1 LKNIGGKDCTQARWE
16 EKEMTEANSN
26 APGHPG
32 MPARWTS
39 SAKSGIGT
47 AVSHQSRVWFTISH
61 GIINEVYHPNLD
73 QANTRDL
80 GFLVAD
86 SAEFFSEEKR
96 DCEHEIVQPHKDI
109 PFFRLTNTCKRLRYR
124 ISKTVVTDPRRD
136 VLVQQVQ
143 FEPLKGKL
151 TDYGLYA
158 LLAPHIGNRGY
169 GNNGWAGTYKGIPML
184 FASRNGTALALA
196 CSTPFKAM
204 SCGYVG
210 FTDGWQDI
218 SKHKKM
224 TRFYLKAED
233 GNIALTGQIDLAAC
247 GGDFVLAL
255 SFGRNWAEAGQRARS
270 ALLEDFYETLIGYI
284 DAWKNVQSR
293 FLNLGGAEHTEVDYY
308 RVSTAVLKIHEAKR
322 FPGGLIASLSIPW
335 GFDRGDGDL
344 GGYHIVWPRDLVEA
358 AGALLAAGDSVSARQ
373 TLKYL
378 MGTQEADGH
387 WPQNMWLDGRP
398 YWRGVQMD
406 ETAFP
411 ILLADA
417 LRRMDKLT
425 GLNPWRMVRKAAEFL
440 LRNGPVTQEDRWE
453 EDGGFSPFTLAA
465 EVAALLAAA
474 DFAEAEG
481 EDQAATFI
489 RETADIWNSNIER
502 WTYVTDTPLSKQIGV
517 NGYYVRIAPLEVAD
531 AASPL
536 KGFVPIKNRPPVAMK
551 QPVSQIV
558 SPDALALVRFGLR
571 AATDPRI
578 LNTVKVID
586 ALLKTEA
593 STGPVW
599 HRYNQDGYGE
609 HSDGRP
615 FDGTGVGRGWPL
627 LAGERA
633 HYELAK
639 GNIDEARKLAHVIEA
654 QTGPCQLIPEQVWDS
669 QGIPEHE
676 LVNGRPSGSAMPLVW
691 AHAEYIKLLRSMH
704 DGHVFDTPPQPVQRY
719 QKAKVTLPFG
729 FWRFNHKVRNIPKGK
744 KLRVEVLSPTTVHWS
759 VDNWKTAVDTKTL
772 DTGLGVYVADL
783 PTEELPADGQ
793 VLFTF
798 FWLKSRRWENTD
810 FAVTIRKQ

>member
-1 LKNIGGKDCTQARWE
+1 
-16 EKEMTEANSN
+16 MTKTNPNTS
-26 APGHPG
+26 GHPG

-47 AVSHQSRVWFTISH
+47 AISHQSRIWFTISH

-86 SAEFFSEEKR
+86 GAKFFSEEKR
-96 DCEHEIVQPHKDI
+96 DCHHEIAQPHKDV
-109 PFFRLTNTCKRLRYR
+109 PFFRLSNTCKHLRYR

-136 VLVQQVQ
+136 VLVQKVR

-169 GNNGWAGTYKGIPML
+169 GNNGWIGTYKGTPML

-224 TRFYLKAED
+224 TWFYPKAED

-255 SFGRNWAEAGQRARS
+255 AFGRNWAEAGQRARG
-270 ALLEDFYETLIGYI
+270 ALLQDFYETLSGYI
-284 DAWKNVQSR
+284 DAWKTVQSR
-293 FLNLGGAEHTEVDYY
+293 FLNLGDTGNPEVDYY

-322 FPGGLIASLSIPW
+322 FPGGIIASLSIPW

-358 AGALLAAGDSVSARQ
+358 AGALLAAGDSAGARQ
-373 TLKYL
+373 TLMYL
-378 MGTQEADGH
+378 MCTQESDGH
-387 WPQNMWLDGRP
+387 WPQNMWLDSRP
-398 YWRGVQMD
+398 YWGGVQMD

-417 LRRMDKLT
+417 LRRMGKLS
-425 GLNPWRMVRKAAEFL
+425 GLNPWSLVRRAAEFL

-481 EDQAATFI
+481 EGHAATFM
-489 RETADIWNSNIER
+489 RQTADIWNSNIER
-502 WTYVTDTPLSKQIGV
+502 WTYVTDTTLSKQVGV
-517 NGYYVRIAPLEVAD
+517 EGYYVRIAPLEVAD

-536 KGFVPIKNRPPVAMK
+536 KGFVPIKNRPPADRNA
-551 QPVSQIV
+551 PVSQIV

-571 AATDPRI
+571 AAKDLRI
-578 LNTVKVID
+578 VNTVKVID
-586 ALLKTEA
+586 ALLKTETK
-593 STGPVW
+593 TGPVW

-639 GNIDEARKLAHVIEA
+639 GNADEARKLARVIEA
-654 QTGPCQLIPEQVWDS
+654 QTGPCGLIPEQVWDAKD
-669 QGIPEHE
+669 IPEHE

-691 AHAEYIKLLRSMH
+691 AHAEYIKLLRSMR
-704 DGHVFDTPPQPVQRY
+704 DGQIFDTPPQPVQRY
-719 QKAKVTLPFG
+719 QKDKTTPPFG
-729 FWRFNHKVRNIPKGK
+729 FWRFNHKVRSIPEGK
-744 KLRVEVLSPTTVHWS
+744 TLRMEVLSPATVHWS
-759 VDNWKTAVDTKTL
+759 VDNWKTVVDTKTL

-783 PTEELPADGQ
+783 PTDKLPAGGQ
-793 VLFTF
+793 VRFTF
-798 FWLKSRRWENTD
+798 FWQKSQSWENTD
-810 FAVTIRKQ
+810 FAVTMRKQQ

>member
-1 LKNIGGKDCTQARWE
+1 
-16 EKEMTEANSN
+16 MTETNPN

-61 GIINEVYHPNLD
+61 GIIDEVYYPNLD
-73 QANTRDL
+73 QADIRDL

-86 SAEFFSEEKR
+86 GSVFFSEEKR
-96 DCEHEIVQPHKDI
+96 DCQHEIVQVHKDV
-109 PFFRLTNTCKRLRYR
+109 PFYRLSNTCKHSRYR
-124 ISKTVVTDPRRD
+124 IAKTVITDPKRD
-136 VLVQQVQ
+136 ALLQQVR
-143 FEPLKGKL
+143 FEPLAGKL
-151 TDYGLYA
+151 ADYSLYA

-224 TRFYLKAED
+224 TWFYPKAED
-233 GNIALTGQIDLAAC
+233 GNIALTGQIDLASC
-247 GGDFVLAL
+247 SGDFVLAL
-255 SFGRNWAEAGQRARS
+255 AFGRNWAEAGQRARG
-270 ALLEDFYETLIGYI
+270 ALLQDFYETLSGYI
-284 DAWKNVQSR
+284 DAWKTVQSR
-293 FLNLGGAEHTEVDYY
+293 FQNLGDTNHTDVDYY

-322 FPGGLIASLSIPW
+322 FPGGIIASLSVPW
-335 GFDRGDGDL
+335 GFDRGNGDL

-358 AGALLAAGDSVSARQ
+358 AGALLAAGDATGARQ
-373 TLKYL
+373 TLTYL
-378 MGTQEADGH
+378 MCTQESDGH
-387 WPQNMWLDGRP
+387 WPQNMWLDSRP
-398 YWRGVQMD
+398 YWGGVQMD

-417 LRRMDKLT
+417 LRRMNKLN
-425 GLNPWRMVRKAAEFL
+425 GINPWPMVRRAAEFL

-465 EVAALLAAA
+465 EIAALLAAA

-481 EDQAATFI
+481 EDQSATFM
-489 RETADIWNSNIER
+489 RQTADIWNSNIER
-502 WTYVTDTPLSKQIGV
+502 WTYVNDTPLSKQVGV
-517 NGYYVRIAPLEVAD
+517 EGYYVRIAPLEVAD

-536 KGFVPIKNRPPVAMK
+536 KGFVPIKNRPPTSMK
-551 QPVSQIV
+551 QPVAQIV

-571 AATDPRI
+571 AAIDPRI
-578 LNTVKVID
+578 VNTVKVID
-586 ALLKTEA
+586 TLLKTETK
-593 STGPVW
+593 TGPVW

-615 FDGTGVGRGWPL
+615 FDGTGIGRGWPL

-639 GNIDEARKLAHVIEA
+639 GNTDEARKLARVIEA
-654 QTGPCQLIPEQVWDS
+654 QTGPCGLIPEQVWDS
-669 QGIPEHE
+669 QAVPERE
-676 LVNGRPSGSAMPLVW
+676 LANGHPSGSAMPLVW
-691 AHAEYIKLLRSMH
+691 AHAEYIKLLRSIR
-704 DGHVFDTPPQPVQRY
+704 DGKVFDTPPQPVQRY
-719 QKAKVTLPFG
+719 QKAKVSTVFS
-729 FWRFNHKVRNIPKGK
+729 FWGFNHKVRSIPEGK
-744 KLRVEVLSPTTVHWS
+744 ILRVEVLSPAMVHWS
-759 VDNWKTAVDTKTL
+759 VDNWKTIVDTKTR
-772 DTGLGVYVADL
+772 DTRLGVFVADL
-783 PTEELPADGQ
+783 PTDKLPAGRK

-798 FWLKSRRWENTD
+798 FWLKSHNWESTD
-810 FAVTIRKQ
+810 FAVTIRKQQ

>member
-1 LKNIGGKDCTQARWE
+1 
-16 EKEMTEANSN
+16 MTETNPN

-61 GIINEVYHPNLD
+61 GIIDEVYYPNLD
-73 QANTRDL
+73 QATTRDL

-86 SAEFFSEEKR
+86 GTAFFSEEKR
-96 DCEHEIVQPHKDI
+96 DCKHEIVQVHKDV
-109 PFFRLTNTCKRLRYR
+109 PCFRLSNRCKRSRYR
-124 ISKTVVTDPRRD
+124 ITKTVVTDPGRD
-136 VLVQQVQ
+136 ALLQRVR

-151 TDYGLYA
+151 TDYGVYA

-169 GNNGWAGTYKGIPML
+169 SNNGWAGTYKGIPML
-184 FASRNGTALALA
+184 FASRDGTALALA
-196 CSTPFKAM
+196 CSAPFKAM

-218 SKHKKM
+218 SIHKKM
-224 TRFYLKAED
+224 TWFYPKAED
-233 GNIALTGQIDLAAC
+233 GNIALTGQIDLSAC

-255 SFGRNWAEAGQRARS
+255 AFGRNWAEAGQRARGS
-270 ALLEDFYETLIGYI
+270 LLQDFDETLNYYV

-293 FLNLGGAEHTEVDYY
+293 FLNLGGAGNDEIDYY

-322 FPGGLIASLSIPW
+322 FPGGIIASLSIPW
-335 GFDRGDGDL
+335 GFDKGDDDL
-344 GGYHIVWPRDLVEA
+344 GGYHLVWSRDLVEA
-358 AGALLAAGDSVSARQ
+358 AGALLAAGDSAGARQ
-373 TLKYL
+373 TLSYL
-378 MGTQEADGH
+378 MCTQESGGH
-387 WPQNMWLDGRP
+387 WPQNMWLDGIS
-398 YWRGVQMD
+398 YWGGVQMD

-417 LRRMDKLT
+417 LRRMDKLN
-425 GLNPWRMVRKAAEFL
+425 GLNPWTMVRRAAEFL

-481 EDQAATFI
+481 EDQAATFM
-489 RETADIWNSNIER
+489 RQTADIWNSNIER
-502 WTYVTDTPLSKQIGV
+502 WTYVTDTPLSRQVGV
-517 NGYYVRIAPLEVAD
+517 DGYYVRIAPLEVAD

-536 KGFVPIKNRPPVAMK
+536 KGFVPIKNRPPTARK
-551 QPVSQIV
+551 APVSQIV

-571 AATDPRI
+571 AATDKGI

-586 ALLKTEA
+586 ALLKTETA
-593 STGPVW
+593 TGPVW

-615 FDGTGVGRGWPL
+615 FDGTGRGRGWPL

-639 GNIDEARKLAHVIEA
+639 GNADVARKLAHVIEA
-654 QTGPCQLIPEQVWDS
+654 QTGPCGLIPEQVWDS
-669 QGIPEHE
+669 HDILEHE
-676 LVNGRPSGSAMPLVW
+676 LVNGHPSGSAMPLVW
-691 AHAEYIKLLRSMH
+691 AHAEYIKLLRSLR
-704 DGHVFDTPPQPVQRY
+704 DGQIFDTPPQPVQRY
-719 QKAKVTLPFG
+719 QKDNVTSPFG
-729 FWRFNHKVRNIPKGK
+729 FWRFNHKVRSIPEGK
-744 KLRVEVLSPTTVHWS
+744 LLRVEVLSPAKVHWS
-759 VDNWKTAVDTKTL
+759 VNNWETAVDTKTL

-783 PTEELPADGQ
+783 PTDKLPAGEQ

-798 FWLKSRRWENTD
+798 FWLKSQRWENTD
-810 FAVTIRKQ
+810 FVVTIRKQQ

>member
-1 LKNIGGKDCTQARWE
+1 
-16 EKEMTEANSN
+16 MTEANPN

-32 MPARWTS
+32 MPPRWTS

-61 GIINEVYHPNLD
+61 GIIDEVYYPNLD
-73 QANTRDL
+73 QADTRDL

-86 SAEFFSEEKR
+86 GSAFFSEEKR
-96 DCEHEIVQPHKDI
+96 DCEHEIAQVHNYAPCY
-109 PFFRLTNTCKRLRYR
+109 RLSNTCKRSRYR
-124 ISKTVVTDPRRD
+124 INKTVVTDPRRD
-136 VLVQQVQ
+136 ALLQRVR

-151 TDYGLYA
+151 TDYGMYA
-158 LLAPHIGNRGY
+158 LLATHIGNRGY

-184 FASRNGTALALA
+184 FAQRNGTALALA
-196 CSTPFKAM
+196 CSMPFSAM

-218 SKHKKM
+218 SIHKKM
-224 TRFYLKAED
+224 TWFYPKAED
-233 GNIALTGQIDLAAC
+233 GNIALTGQIDLPAS

-255 SFGRNWAEAGQRARS
+255 AFGRNWAEAGQRARGS
-270 ALLEDFYETLIGYI
+270 LLQDFDETLRYYI
-284 DAWKNVQSR
+284 DEWKKVQSR
-293 FLNLGGAEHTEVDYY
+293 FLNFGGAGKTAIDYY

-322 FPGGLIASLSIPW
+322 FPGGIIASLSIPW
-335 GFDRGDGDL
+335 GFDKGDDDL
-344 GGYHIVWPRDLVEA
+344 GGYHLVWPRDLVEA
-358 AGALLAAGDSVSARQ
+358 AGALLAAGDSAGARQ
-373 TLKYL
+373 TLSYL
-378 MGTQEADGH
+378 MCTQESDGH

-398 YWRGVQMD
+398 YWGGVQMD

-417 LRRMDKLT
+417 LRRMGKLN
-425 GLNPWRMVRKAAEFL
+425 GLNPWPMIRRAAEFL

-481 EDQAATFI
+481 QDQAATFM
-489 RETADIWNSNIER
+489 RQTADIWNSNIER
-502 WTYVTDTPLSKQIGV
+502 WTYVTDTPLSQQVGV
-517 NGYYVRIAPLEVAD
+517 EGYYVRIAPLEVAD

-536 KGFVPIKNRPPVAMK
+536 KGFVPIKNRPPTATK
-551 QPVSQIV
+551 APVSQIV

-571 AATDPRI
+571 AATDTRI

-586 ALLKTEA
+586 ATLKTETA
-593 STGPVW
+593 TGPVW

-609 HSDGRP
+609 HPDGRP
-615 FDGTGVGRGWPL
+615 FDGTGIGRGWPL

-639 GNIDEARKLAHVIEA
+639 GNAGEARKLAYVIEA
-654 QTGPCQLIPEQVWDS
+654 QAGPCGLIPEQVWDS
-669 QGIPEHE
+669 HDILEHE
-676 LVNGRPSGSAMPLVW
+676 LANGHPSGSAMPLVW
-691 AHAEYIKLLRSMH
+691 AHAEYIKLLRSIR
-704 DGHVFDTPPQPVQRY
+704 DGQIFDAPPQPVQRY
-719 QKAKVTLPFG
+719 QKDKVASPFA
-729 FWRFNHKVRNIPKGK
+729 FWRFNHKVRSIPEGK
-744 KLRVEVLSPTTVHWS
+744 LLRVEVLSPATVHWS
-759 VDNWKTAVDTKTL
+759 VNDWETAVDTKTL

-783 PTEELPADGQ
+783 PTDELPAGGQ

-798 FWLKSRRWENTD
+798 FWLKIQRWENTD
-810 FAVTIRKQ
+810 FAVTIRKQQ